1 MDLADAVAFARDR
14 RQGVLVTIGTSGRPQ
29 LSNILFVP
37 WGDGGGGGDAFGI
50 SVGNERVKT
59 RNLRRDPRASLYVLG
74 DNFWQWVVL
83 EGSATLS
90 PVAEDPHDATVD
102 ALVEYYR
109 LGQGEHP
116 NWDEYRDAMVKEE
129 RLIITVRPERAYGV
143 GVGG

>member
-1 MDLADAVAFARDR
+1 MDLADALTFARDR
-14 RQGVLVTIGTSGRPQ
+14 RQGVLVTIGAGGRPQ

-37 WGDGGGGGDAFGI
+37 WGDGDGFGI

-83 EGSATLS
+83 EGTASLS

-102 ALVEYYR
+102 ALVDYYR
-109 LGQGEHP
+109 KGQGEHP
-116 NWDEYRDAMVKEE
+116 NWDEYRDAMVKEA
-129 RLIITVRPERAYGV
+129 RLIITVRPERAYGI
-143 GVGG
+143 GVGD